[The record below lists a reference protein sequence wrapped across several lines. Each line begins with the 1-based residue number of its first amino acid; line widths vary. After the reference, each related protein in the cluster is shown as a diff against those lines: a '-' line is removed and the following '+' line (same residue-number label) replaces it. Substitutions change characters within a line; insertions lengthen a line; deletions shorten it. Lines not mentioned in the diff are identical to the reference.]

1 MMANNN
7 IELISKYSPEILDEI
22 FQASAV
28 TAILERGETL
38 SFVNAKTVR
47 IPSIALDGLGD
58 YTRANQTG
66 YGYSAG
72 SVDFSYEVHTLT
84 KDRSKQF
91 LLDTMDEEE
100 AQLQT
105 GVIVDQFIRTKEV
118 PEIDAYRLS
127 KLFSFAYPEQRVS
140 ETIDANTI
148 ISKFNNAFK
157 VFADLEIPEDEQVL
171 FVSNQVFLLIRN
183 TTELTK
189 RIYQEDYRNPAGLTF
204 SVTKYE
210 GRPIIPVPKVRF
222 FTEYTFGSNGFF
234 PTSTA
239 KEINFLLVHF
249 NAALPV
255 KKHEVLKIFGPDRVQ
270 DFDGYKIN
278 HRIYHDIFTPKNK
291 RVAIFASVSTAD
303 AGITSVKFTTKAG
316 ATTNGTIIDDV
327 YTSGVRGTVKY
338 LLTSTAVASQAL
350 PAIGASLS
358 SYTNLVEG
366 AEIAASTNVTIIVAV
381 ADADGNALAAGKLT
395 IVKKA

>member
-1 MMANNN
+1 MANN
-7 IELISKYSPEILDEI
+7 IQLIQKYSPEILDEI

-28 TAILERGETL
+28 TSVLERGETL
-38 SFVNAKTVR
+38 SFVNAKTVK
-47 IPSIALDGLGD
+47 IPSITLDGLGD
-58 YTRANQTG
+58 YTRANQSG

-72 SVDFSYEVHTLT
+72 SVDFSWEIHTLT

-118 PEIDAYRLS
+118 PEVDAYRLS
-127 KLFSFAYPEQRVS
+127 KLYAAAYPDQKVS
-140 ETIDANTI
+140 ETISANTI
-148 ISKFNNAFK
+148 IGKFNEAFK

-171 FVSNQVFLLIRN
+171 FVSNAVFLLIRN

-204 SVTKYE
+204 TVTKYE
-210 GRPIIPVPKVRF
+210 GRPIIPVPKQRF
-222 FTEYTFGSNGFF
+222 YTEYTFGSNGFF
-234 PTSTA
+234 PTAAA
-239 KEINFLLVHF
+239 KELNFLLVHF

-278 HRIYHDIFTPKNK
+278 HRLYHDIFTPKNK
-291 RVAIFASVSTAD
+291 RVAIYASVSSVAAALPT
-303 AGITSVKFTTKAG
+303 VKFTSVAG
-316 ATTNGTIIDDV
+316 AATNGTIINDV

-338 LLTSTAVASQAL
+338 LLSTTAVGSLSL
-350 PAIGASLS
+350 PAAGASLS

-366 AEIAASTNVTIIVAV
+366 AEIAASTNVSIIVAV
-381 ADADGNALAAGKLT
+381 ADASGNAIAAGKLAL
-395 IVKKA
+395 VKGE